1 MEGKITIV
9 RSIAKTEKE
18 RAAIEAFSQKKAEQ
32 AKKSLEGVDL
42 SLITGKKSL

>member
-1 MEGKITIV
+1 MKNEVKVARPFYT
-9 RSIAKTEKE
+9 SEKE